1 MVAIHPIVAELLAPL
16 LESPLSGLARQAI
29 SRIESEAE
37 EDGPSD
43 APRVTGREGFEQVE
57 QVDEVVF
64 GLLKRE
70 LNLLYANQRLTGELR
85 LRDDGPMFTSVVVVT
100 PNGDGPPILE
110 DLLSPVRAE
119 ALIGLLQAW
128 KEGVSEARLRLE
140 RERDGL

>member
-16 LESPLSGLARQAI
+16 LESPLSGLARLAI

-37 EDGPSD
+37 EDGAD
-43 APRVTGREGFEQVE
+43 DGPRVTRREGFEQVK
-57 QVDEVVF
+57 QADEVVV
-64 GLLKRE
+64 GLLRRE
-70 LNLLYANQRLTGELR
+70 LNLLSANQRLTGELR
-85 LRDDGPMFTSVVVVT
+85 LRDDGPMFTSVVAVT
-100 PNGDGPPILE
+100 PNGDGPPVLE

-128 KEGVSEARLRLE
+128 KEGVLDARLRLE